1 VQPTTY
7 KGSMHRKLRFLVSVL
22 SPLAYLAAV
31 CAVYVIAQMVAYV
44 ISIDRRTFERLADK
58 PGAVEVLVSGVALA
72 VFAAATLVL
81 VKLEGRRRPSI
92 WDHVRQSV
100 LWYAFGLSWWLTI
113 LGKAQRPSVTDTI
126 VGLIPLA
133 AILANG
139 LVLYLVRR
147 RQSEPRIAKER
158 RRPHRLPDDE
168 LEVDIT
174 TDGAGGVI
182 VTVTHLPTQLYATE
196 SGQTRELAER
206 RAQDKLAAI
215 FARTSRLRKQA

>member
-1 VQPTTY
+1 MQ
-7 KGSMHRKLRFLVSVL
+7 RKPRFLVSLL

-31 CAVYVIAQMVAYV
+31 SAALAIAQMVAYV
-44 ISIDRRTFERLADK
+44 ISLHRPTFERLADTR
-58 PGAVEVLVSGVALA
+58 GAVEVLVSGVALA
-72 VFAAATLVL
+72 VFAAATLLL
-81 VKLEGRRRPSI
+81 VKLEGRGRPSV

-100 LWYAFGLSWWLTI
+100 LWYVFGLSWWLTI

-147 RQSEPRIAKER
+147 RQSGPRIEQER
-158 RRPHRLPDDE
+158 RRPQRLPDDE
-168 LEVDIT
+168 LKVDVT

-182 VTVTHLPTQLYATE
+182 VTVTHLPTQLFARE
-196 SGQTRELAER
+196 SGQTRKLAER
-206 RAQDKLAAI
+206 KAQDKLAAI
-215 FARTSRLRKQA
+215 LATTSRLRREA